1 MARILDLNRVS
12 IGNPDTLEYIG
23 DWGIE
28 RLPKFKQV
36 FGPRLDELG

>member
-12 IGNPDTLEYIG
+12 ICIPDRLEYIR
-23 DWGIE
+23 DWMIE
-28 RLPKFKQV
+28 RLLKFRQM